1 MRERAEGL
9 RAVVASLCGLDRDFD
24 ADRIAEILWLAA
36 QDDGSVAESDDAERR
51 EDPDDTPATADGP
64 PTDDLAAEADQPA
77 RRSSLHTLWSDGAP
91 GSGAVGVSLPR
102 AGSLPRGRELARAL
116 KPLKRPW
123 PRGRRQR
130 LDITA
135 TVSDYVRVGELT
147 PVFSDEPERWFDA
160 TVVVDRS
167 PTMAVWAETAGELV
181 RLLGRTGVFRTVRV
195 RELYADPSPENTP
208 TLHGPLGQRVEVG
221 GGRSVQP
228 RRLMFVFSDWAS
240 AAWRDGSQWNRLRTW
255 ADSVPTVLLNPL
267 PSKIWRQTGMSLPA
281 VRVVSPGT
289 PGATNAQLRFVRTL
303 LMDHA
308 FPGTADR
315 DWLPVPV
322 NSLSPHAVG
331 RWARTLMLA
340 DPAGC
345 EALLLPAPGRAD
357 LMAEEDGEGVADPLS
372 GRSLTDAYLYRASP
386 AAVRL
391 AVLCSLYPQV
401 SVDLLR
407 VVQQSLVPEAT
418 TADLAEFVVGGLV
431 TVTEAA
437 RAGGHPV
444 LRFRDG
450 TREQLMP
457 RLGTRD
463 ARRLNSAVDRF
474 IANHSG
480 SLNRFSAAVSGA
492 GTAAGI
498 PVDPEPF
505 GALSV
510 GALPAVGL
518 PAEAPTSAGPVETSP
533 AAIPKEP
540 ADDPVAVTTVEA
552 LEAVELPATEEGPI
566 ERETFLRPFAR
577 GVTARPAARAAD
589 HRPYFFL
596 SYAHT
601 PGHAGGTDP
610 DMWVERLF
618 RDLCG
623 HVMAMTDLPAGA
635 PAGFMDREIRSGEG
649 WSERLSDAI
658 STCRVFVPLFSPRY
672 FASETCGKE
681 WYAFEQR
688 AIHHRARSNEPAEA
702 IVPALW
708 VPVPPSQL
716 PGSAERLQFNHR
728 DFGERYVSEG
738 LFSLIKLRLFAQE
751 YERAVYELAKRIVSV
766 ADSVRIDTAHPID
779 YRLAPSAFG
788 SPGSRV
794 GTARPMQI
802 TVVAPTRHDLPEGRS
817 PEYYGDTPE
826 EWRPYYPDASRPLA
840 NVAEELVRSLNY
852 QSVITPFDAYQYADH
867 APPSTP
873 EILLLDRWALRN
885 EDHRRRLAALDSEH
899 RPWAFVVAPWNRR
912 DPQSSAAEAELAEL
926 LEATLPAMM
935 SRGRALVSPAA
946 RGVPTV
952 EAFGQILPRV
962 VEVVAQQFLRHAQVT
977 PPTQERRDRATL
989 RPYEAEERLDRA
1001 SLPPDRDTS

>member
-1 MRERAEGL
+1 MHEQAEGL
-9 RAVVASLCGLDRDFD
+9 RTVVAALCGLGRDFD
-24 ADRIAEILWLAA
+24 AERIAEILWLAA
-36 QDDGSVAESDDAERR
+36 QDDGSAAVGGAKIDGTGRR
-51 EDPDDTPATADGP
+51 AGPATPAAADRP
-64 PTDDLAAEADQPA
+64 PTDSLASKADQPA
-77 RRSSLHTLWSDGAP
+77 PRSSLHTPWGDGVP

-160 TVVVDRS
+160 IVVVDRS
-167 PTMAVWAETAGELV
+167 PTMAVWAGTADELV
-181 RLLGRTGVFRTVRV
+181 RLLARTGVFRTVRV
-195 RELYADPSPENTP
+195 HELYADPSPENTP

-221 GGRSVQP
+221 GERSVHP

-281 VRVVSPGT
+281 VRVVSPGR

-331 RWARTLMLA
+331 RWARTFMLA

-345 EALLLPAPGRAD
+345 EALLLPAPGRVEQ
-357 LMAEEDGEGVADPLS
+357 MREEEESEGVADPLS

-401 SVDLLR
+401 SVDLLQ

-474 IANHSG
+474 IASNSG
-480 SLNRFSAAVSGA
+480 SLDRFSAAVSGD
-492 GTAAGI
+492 GTATGI

-505 GALSV
+505 GEVSA
-510 GALPAVGL
+510 GALRAVGL
-518 PAEAPTSAGPVETSP
+518 PADAALPAGPAETSENSSAEPLEEP
-533 AAIPKEP
+533 AADPAAFTTAGEP
-540 ADDPVAVTTVEA
+540 EDFAR
-552 LEAVELPATEEGPI
+552 ATNAGPTG
-566 ERETFLRPFAR
+566 RETFLRAFAR
-577 GVTARPAARAAD
+577 GPAGRETAEPAD
-589 HRPYFFL
+589 HRPHFFL
-596 SYAHT
+596 SHART
-601 PGHAGGTDP
+601 PGYGGGTDP

-618 RDLCG
+618 QDLCG

-649 WSERLSDAI
+649 WSERLGDALA
-658 STCRVFVPLFSPRY
+658 TCRVFVPLFSPRY
-672 FASETCGKE
+672 FANETCGKE

-688 AIHHRARSNEPAEA
+688 AIHQRARPNQPADA

-716 PGSAERLQFNHR
+716 PSVAERLQFNHH
-728 DFGERYVSEG
+728 DFGERYVSDG
-738 LFSLIKLRLFAQE
+738 LHGLIKLRIFAEE
-751 YERAVYELAKRIVSV
+751 YERAVYELAKRIVRV
-766 ADSVRIDTAHPID
+766 ADSVRVETGRPVD
-779 YRLAPSAFG
+779 YRQAPSAFG
-788 SPGSRV
+788 SPGSR
-794 GTARPMQI
+794 GGGLRPMRI

-817 PEYYGDTPE
+817 PECYGDTPE
-826 EWRPYYPDASRPLA
+826 EWSPYSPDASRPLA
-840 NVAEELVRSLNY
+840 YVAEELVRSLNY
-852 QSVITPFDAYQYADH
+852 QAVITSFDEDRH
-867 APPSTP
+867 DGTVPPSAP
-873 EILLLDRWALRN
+873 EILLVDRWALRD
-885 EDHRRRLAALDSEH
+885 EDRRRRLAAFDAEN
-899 RPWAFVVAPWNRR
+899 RPWVTVVVPWNHR
-912 DPQSSAAEAELAEL
+912 DPQSGAAEAELTEL
-926 LEATLPAMM
+926 LVAVMPRAM
-935 SRGRALVSPAA
+935 RRASAFVRAAA
-946 RGVPTV
+946 RGVATV
-952 EAFGQILPRV
+952 EAFGQVLPQV
-962 VEVVAQQFLRHAQVT
+962 VEVAAHQFLRHAQVN
-977 PPTQERRDRATL
+977 PPTQVLRERTFL
-989 RPYEAEERLDRA
+989 L
-1001 SLPPDRDTS
+1001 PDRDAP

>member
-1 MRERAEGL
+1 MHERAEGL
-9 RAVVASLCGLDRDFD
+9 RAVVAALCGLDRDFD
-24 ADRIAEILWLAA
+24 AERIAEILWLAA
-36 QDDGSVAESDDAERR
+36 RDDGSAAGGGAGSDGTGRR
-51 EDPDDTPATADGP
+51 EDPGTPATADGP
-64 PTDDLAAEADQPA
+64 PADSLAAEVDQPV
-77 RRSSLHTLWSDGAP
+77 RRSSLHTPWRDGAP

-167 PTMAVWAETAGELV
+167 PTMAVWAGTADDLV
-181 RLLGRTGVFRTVRV
+181 RLLARTGVFRTVRV
-195 RELYADPSPENTP
+195 HELYADPSPENTP

-303 LMDHA
+303 LMEHA

-345 EALLLPAPGRAD
+345 EALLLPAPGRVEQ
-357 LMAEEDGEGVADPLS
+357 MAEEEEGEGVADPLS

-437 RAGGHPV
+437 RAGGHAV

-474 IANHSG
+474 IASNSG
-480 SLNRFSAAVSGA
+480 SLKRFSAAVSGE
-492 GTAAGI
+492 GTATGI

-505 GALSV
+505 GEVSA

-518 PAEAPTSAGPVETSP
+518 PADAALPAGPVETSGTPSAELLEEP
-533 AAIPKEP
+533 AADP
-540 ADDPVAVTTVEA
+540 AAVTTAEEPED
-552 LEAVELPATEEGPI
+552 LTRATDAGPTG
-566 ERETFLRPFAR
+566 RETFLRPFAR
-577 GVTARPAARAAD
+577 GPAGRETARPAD

-601 PGHAGGTDP
+601 PGYAGGADP

-618 RDLCG
+618 QDLCG

-635 PAGFMDREIRSGEG
+635 PAAFVDREIRSGEG
-649 WSERLSDAI
+649 WSERLGEALA
-658 STCRVFVPLFSPRY
+658 TCRVFVPLFSPRY

-681 WYAFEQR
+681 WYVFEQR
-688 AIHHRARSNEPAEA
+688 AIHHRARSNQPADA

-708 VPVPPSQL
+708 APVPPSQL
-716 PGSAERLQFNHR
+716 PGVAERLQFNHR

-738 LFSLIKLRLFAQE
+738 LLGLIRLRIFAQE

-766 ADSVRIDTAHPID
+766 ADSVRIDTARPVD
-779 YRLAPSAFG
+779 YRQAPSAFG
-788 SPGSRV
+788 SPGSR
-794 GTARPMQI
+794 GGGLRPMRI

-817 PEYYGDTPE
+817 PEHYGDTPE
-826 EWRPYYPDASRPLA
+826 EWRPYSPDASRPLA
-840 NVAEELVRSLNY
+840 KVTEELVRSLNY
-852 QSVITPFDAYQYADH
+852 QAFITSFDEDRH
-867 APPSTP
+867 DGTAPPSAP
-873 EILLLDRWALRN
+873 EILLVDRWALRD
-885 EDHRRRLAALDSEH
+885 EDRRRRLAAFDAEN
-899 RPWAFVVAPWNRR
+899 RPWVAVVVPWNRR
-912 DPQSSAAEAELAEL
+912 DPQSGAAEVELTEL
-926 LEATLPAMM
+926 LEATLPGAM
-935 SRGRALVSPAA
+935 RRAPVSVRAAA
-946 RGVPTV
+946 RGLPSV
-952 EAFGQILPRV
+952 EAFGQALPLV
-962 VEVVAQQFLRHAQVT
+962 VEVAAHQFLRHAQVN
-977 PPTQERRDRATL
+977 PPTQERRDRTFL
-989 RPYEAEERLDRA
+989 L
-1001 SLPPDRDTS
+1001 PDRDTP